1 MTYKAMKAAAEWNE
15 EIAERVRMFNYRCRE
30 ELYDFENDP
39 DALHNLAEVPEYE
52 EILGQLRKELG
63 QEMRR
68 SMDPVLPIFEQI
80 LPQWE
85 A

>member
-1 MTYKAMKAAAEWNE
+1 MKKAAENDE

-30 ELYDFENDP
+30 ELYDFEKDP
-39 DALHNLAEVPEYE
+39 DALCNLTENPEYR
-52 EILGQLRKELG
+52 EILVELRNELG

-68 SMDPVLPIFEQI
+68 SKDPVMPVFEQI

-85 A
+85 IK